1 MSLGNGDSQ
10 LDIDNILE
18 RLLKGLFMILLF
30 YTTFIVGYLSFWSA
44 RMSPIRQVCSD
55 FWRGNKPFMW

>member
-30 YTTFIVGYLSFWSA
+30 YTIFIFLKRADVPHQTSLF
-44 RMSPIRQVCSD
+44 RFLKR
-55 FWRGNKPFMW
+55 K